1 MQVTRNVSLLSQWMA
16 IDLYLREVDNLR
28 FELSMNRCSDELAAF
43 ANEILLK
50 GNYFIIEL
58 LLLSLSFLP
67 SIFMLVIKIKVT

>member
-50 GNYFIIEL
+50 GNYFINGL
-58 LLLSLSFLP
+58 L
-67 SIFMLVIKIKVT
+67 VTKIKSITFQYKICHFPV